1 MKWAV
6 VMDSAS
12 DMACMKSEL
21 NDGVIFDTVALKL
34 NVGNRE
40 FVDDE
45 KLDVD
50 DMMRALASHNG
61 KSGSAAPSPEKW
73 KEIFE
78 KADNIVAITISGAL
92 SGSYNSAKAG
102 MNMVLEEYP
111 DKKFLLIDSKSTGGG
126 MMLLARKALELAKQD
141 VDFDT
146 MKSEM
151 DKYYNKVKLLFVL
164 ESMDNLMKN
173 GRVSKFEGSVA
184 AILGI
189 KVVGEASP
197 EGTLSV
203 IKKARGKMQAYDK
216 LLDRLWEKGYAG
228 GKLVIGHCNN
238 EQKADYLKS
247 KIQEKFEKAKIEVYK
262 LRGLDSFYAEN
273 GGIIVGYEIA

>member
-6 VMDSAS
+6 VTDSAS
-12 DMACMKSEL
+12 DMACMKAEL
-21 NDGVIFDTVALKL
+21 SDGVIFDTVALKL
-34 NVGNRE
+34 NVGDRE

-50 DMMRALASHNG
+50 DMMEALASHSG
-61 KSGSAAPSPEKW
+61 KSGSAAPSPGEW
-73 KEIFE
+73 KEVFE
-78 KADNIVAITISGAL
+78 KADNIVAITISGSL
-92 SGSYNSAKAG
+92 SGSYSSAKAG
-102 MNMVLEEYP
+102 MDVVLEEHP
-111 DKKFLLIDSKSTGGG
+111 DKNILLIDSKSTGGG
-126 MMLLARKALELAKQD
+126 MMLLAKKALELARQD

-146 MKSEM
+146 MKAEM
-151 DKYYNKVKLLFVL
+151 DKYYHKVKLLFVL
-164 ESMDNLMKN
+164 ENMDNLMKN

-189 KVVGEASP
+189 KVVGEASQ

-203 IKKARGKMQAYDK
+203 LKKARGKMQAYDK
-216 LLDRLWEKGYAG
+216 MLDRLFDRGYNG
-228 GKLVIGHCNN
+228 GRIIIGHCNN

-247 KIQEKFEKAKIEVYK
+247 KVMQRFEKAKIEVCK

-273 GGIIVGYEIA
+273 GGIIVGYEIV

>member
-6 VMDSAS
+6 VTDSAS

-21 NDGVIFDTVALKL
+21 SNGVVFDTVALKL
-34 NVGNRE
+34 NVGDRE

-50 DMMRALASHNG
+50 DMMKALASHNG
-61 KSGSAAPSPEKW
+61 KSGSAAPSPGEW
-73 KEIFE
+73 KEVFE
-78 KADNIVAITISGAL
+78 KADNIVAITISGSL
-92 SGSYNSAKAG
+92 SGSYISAKAG
-102 MNMVLEEYP
+102 IDMVLEEYP
-111 DKKFLLIDSKSTGGG
+111 DKKILLIDSKSTGGG
-126 MMLLARKALELAKQD
+126 MMLLAKRALELVKQD

-146 MKSEM
+146 MKAEM
-151 DKYYNKVKLLFVL
+151 DKYYNKVKVLFVL
-164 ESMDNLMKN
+164 ENMDNLMKN
-173 GRVSKFEGSVA
+173 GRVSKFEGSMA

-189 KVVGEASP
+189 KVMGEGSS

-203 IKKARGKMQAYDK
+203 LKKARGKMQAYDK
-216 LLDRLWEKGYAG
+216 LLDRLFERGYNG
-228 GKLVIGHCNN
+228 GRIIIGHCNN

-247 KIQEKFEKAKIEVYK
+247 KVMQRFEKAKIEVCK

-273 GGIIVGYEIA
+273 GGIIVGYETV